1 MATPYVLNVDHQG
14 TSCGDFC
21 IYQTYEEQD
30 EDIRSL
36 VWFSKKAHPGTMIK
50 FGWNVDYSF
59 AWCEEGTL
67 EPGVVFHASEVR
79 KADPS
84 NTSENSIAFK
94 REKGA
99 YHFVDSD
106 HKTTQG
112 KLGIRCDGSIPAGK
126 ASIGIGMSGNPAFA
140 RPADP
145 NLQYTFAPHPK
156 YWIAFGDFEEGEV
169 IDLNRMT
176 QRYEIKFPVN
186 QYERSIRLTPDNTWE
201 AADE

>member
-21 IYQTYEEQD
+21 IYQTYEDQD

-36 VWFSKKAHPGTMIK
+36 VWLRKTAHPGTRLR
-50 FGWNVDYSF
+50 FDWNVIYSA
-59 AWCEEGTL
+59 AWCEEGVL
-67 EPGVVFHASEVR
+67 KPGVIFHASEVMEV
-79 KADPS
+79 DPS
-84 NTSENSIAFK
+84 DVQGNSIAFK
-94 REKGA
+94 RENGA
-99 YHFVDSD
+99 YHFVPSD
-106 HKTTQG
+106 HKTSQG

-126 ASIGIGMSGNPAFA
+126 ASIGIAMSGNPAFA

-145 NLQYTFAPHPK
+145 NLQYTFGMHPK

-176 QRYEIKFPVN
+176 ERYEISFPVN
-186 QYERSIRLTPDNTWE
+186 QYERSIRLTANNTWE
-201 AADE
+201 AAD